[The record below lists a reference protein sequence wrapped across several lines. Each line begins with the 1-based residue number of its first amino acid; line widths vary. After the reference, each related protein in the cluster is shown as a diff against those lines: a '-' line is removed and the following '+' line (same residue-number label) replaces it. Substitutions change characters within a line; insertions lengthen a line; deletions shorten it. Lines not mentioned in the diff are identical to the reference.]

1 MCVPRARAN
10 GGRDEKSDPGN
21 KMPPKTRGSSRGGLR
36 VGQIHAS
43 KNKMPREPG
52 GALGADEAEPGE
64 GFDSGGSLREV
75 SEPGTP
81 LRASEALDGVVR
93 GKFKFFS
100 YAGSEIVHAP
110 RQE

>member
-1 MCVPRARAN
+1 MIVALRATALLIEA
-10 GGRDEKSDPGN
+10 G
-21 KMPPKTRGSSRGGLR
+21 PKIKCPES
-36 VGQIHAS
+36 Q
-43 KNKMPREPG
+43 G

-93 GKFKFFS
+93 GKFKFFFCTD
-100 YAGSEIVHAP
+100 SEIVHPPDQA
-110 RQE
+110 

>member
-1 MCVPRARAN
+1 MGEAERRN
-10 GGRDEKSDPGN
+10 GF
-21 KMPPKTRGSSRGGLR
+21 PKIQALKIKCPES
-36 VGQIHAS
+36 Q
-43 KNKMPREPG
+43 G
-52 GALGADEAEPGE
+52 GALGADGAKPGE

-93 GKFKFFS
+93 GKFKFFF